1 MRTYL
6 PGESEEL
13 LSEGWTL
20 ALTPADAYETPSD
33 IPASL
38 ESLHVSVPGTVAQAL
53 EAAEKFDRLAPT
65 PLNDRDAWYRLT
77 MISDVRERATLRF
90 DGLSTIAEIFF
101 NGELIA
107 ASQSMFERLEVPVEL
122 TGADELA
129 ICFRAL
135 APRLEN
141 RSPRPLAAANDEYAG
156 AAADPHHCTGLY
168 AWMVPGNTRRRPM
181 ATHQPDT
188 AERNSLHAA
197 IFAGR
202 GRNGKG

>member
-65 PLNDRDAWYRLT
+65 PLNGRDAWYRLT

-135 APRLEN
+135 APRLEKTG
-141 RSPRPLAAANDEYAG
+141 PRAR
-156 AAADPHHCTGLY
+156 
-168 AWMVPGNTRRRPM
+168 WRP
-181 ATHQPDT
+181 Q
-188 AERNSLHAA
+188 
-197 IFAGR
+197 
-202 GRNGKG
+202 

>member
-20 ALTPADAYETPSD
+20 TLTPADACETPSD

-53 EAAEKFDRLAPT
+53 EAAGKFDRLAPA

-77 MISDVRERATLRF
+77 MISDTRERAILRF

-101 NGELIA
+101 NGELIG

-122 TGADELA
+122 TGADELSV
-129 ICFRAL
+129 CFRAL
-135 APRLEN
+135 APRLEK
-141 RSPRPLAAANDEYAG
+141 PVPAPAG
-156 AAADPHHCTGLY
+156 D
-168 AWMVPGNTRRRPM
+168 RR
-181 ATHQPDT
+181 
-188 AERNSLHAA
+188 
-197 IFAGR
+197 
-202 GRNGKG
+202 